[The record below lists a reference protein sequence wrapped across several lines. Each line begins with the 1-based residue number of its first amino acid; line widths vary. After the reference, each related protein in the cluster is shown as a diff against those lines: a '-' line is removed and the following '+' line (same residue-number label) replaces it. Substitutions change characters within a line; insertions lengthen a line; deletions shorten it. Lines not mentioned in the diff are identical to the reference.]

1 MIRLHLQTHS
11 PTTGHDVHFRSF
23 ERWRSALEYIR
34 SPYRAGQP
42 THYDHGPGTDTRP
55 LFPTN

>member
-1 MIRLHLQTHS
+1 MIRLILRTNS
-11 PTTGHDVHFRSF
+11 PTTGDDYYMRSF
-23 ERWRSALEYIR
+23 ARWADALQFLR

-55 LFPTN
+55 LCPAN